1 MDESP
6 VNITPNLIKH
16 YADYLRLELSLSDN
30 SVEAYCHDVN
40 LFLQYLEAEKKSTDI
55 NAIKQGD
62 IENFFA

>member
-40 LFLQYLEAEKKSTDI
+40 LFLQ
-55 NAIKQGD
+55 
-62 IENFFA
+62 